1 MQTRITARHCEASD
15 GLRAHI
21 ESQLG
26 KLERVFDRIHDAHV
40 ILQEDPSPAAD
51 KRAEIALSVHRQ
63 TLKAADTGP
72 THTAAV
78 DGCVRQLRRQVS
90 RYKSKV
96 RDKKGNGTP
105 RP

>member
-1 MQTRITARHCEASD
+1 MQTRITARHCEAPD

-26 KLERVFDRIHDAHV
+26 KLERVFDHIHGAHV
-40 ILQEDPSPAAD
+40 ILQDDPSPAAD
-51 KRAEIALSVHRQ
+51 KRAEIALSVSRQ
-63 TLKAADTGP
+63 TLRAAGTAP
-72 THTAAV
+72 THAEAV

-90 RYKSKV
+90 RYKQRV
-96 RDKKGNGTP
+96 RNRKGNGTA

>member
-1 MQTRITARHCEASD
+1 MQTRITARHGEASD
-15 GLRAHI
+15 GLRTHI

-26 KLERVFDRIHDAHV
+26 KLERVYDRIHDAHV
-40 ILQEDPSPAAD
+40 VLNDDPSPAAD

-63 TLKAADTGP
+63 TLKATGTAP

-90 RYKSKV
+90 RYKGKARS
-96 RDKKGNGTP
+96 KKGSGAP